1 MLGRGG
7 TRPSLEGMNIDHPT
21 SEPVSQIEFRLAGRS
36 EDEVRQLLEA
46 AAGYPVRVRWTS
58 NRVSMISVRFP
69 ALHRAEI
76 RMHEAFGSAPSAVL
90 DALGHYLRT
99 RRREDWRCVAAF
111 ARQIPARTA
120 AVRPPP
126 PVQAAGAVWDLA
138 AIAAEVNTQFF
149 SGRVDYRIGW
159 GRRPATRR
167 VRRFRRARSI
177 RYGSWDATTRTI
189 RIHPALDDGRV
200 PREFVRYIVFHEMLH
215 AVVPTEGHHGRR
227 VFHPAAFRAL
237 ERRYP
242 DYPRMRQLA
251 RDMLRMLR

>member
-1 MLGRGG
+1 M
-7 TRPSLEGMNIDHPT
+7 ST

-36 EDEVRQLLEA
+36 EDEVRLQLEA
-46 AAGYPVRVRWTS
+46 AAGYPVEVRWTT

-69 ALHRAEI
+69 SPHRAAI
-76 RMHEAFGSAPSAVL
+76 RMHEAFGSAPVAVL

-99 RRREDWRCVAAF
+99 RRREDWRAVAAY
-111 ARQIPARTA
+111 ARHIPARNPA
-120 AVRPPP
+120 LHRPPP
-126 PVQAAGAVWDLA
+126 VHTAGAVWDLA
-138 AIAAEVNTQFF
+138 ALAADVNAHFF
-149 SGRVDYRIGW
+149 SGRVDCRIGW
-159 GRRPATRR
+159 GRRPAARG

-177 RYGSWDATTRTI
+177 RYGSWDAATRTI
-189 RIHPALDDGRV
+189 RIHPALDDTRV

-242 DYPRMRQLA
+242 DYPRMRKLA
-251 RDMLRMLR
+251 RDLLRVLR